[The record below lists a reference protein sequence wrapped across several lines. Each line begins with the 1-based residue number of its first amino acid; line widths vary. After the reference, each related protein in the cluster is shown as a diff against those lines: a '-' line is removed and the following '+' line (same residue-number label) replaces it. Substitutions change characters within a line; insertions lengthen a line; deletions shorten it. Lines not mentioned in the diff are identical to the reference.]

1 MLCECL
7 LAHPERTPSLPLQNS
22 VVLSRCFPPESS
34 TYDDGVGE
42 DVRRVVC
49 GVSSDGALRQ
59 PTESDAGMIGVSGRR
74 SLDWSDERVYTEGI
88 LKSM

>member
-1 MLCECL
+1 M
-7 LAHPERTPSLPLQNS
+7 
-22 VVLSRCFPPESS
+22 
-34 TYDDGVGE
+34 GVGE

-49 GVSSDGALRQ
+49 GVSSDRPLR
-59 PTESDAGMIGVSGRR
+59 PSTESDAGMIGVSGRR